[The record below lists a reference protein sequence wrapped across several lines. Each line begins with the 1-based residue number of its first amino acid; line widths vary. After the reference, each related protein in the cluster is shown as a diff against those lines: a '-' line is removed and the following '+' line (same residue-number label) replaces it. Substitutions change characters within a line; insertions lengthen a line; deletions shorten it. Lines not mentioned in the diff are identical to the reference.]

1 MSEVVERTEH
11 YYDSKDADAF
21 YYRIWGGEDIH
32 IGTYEREGES
42 IFEASRRTVERM
54 ADKISHFQAGSTVLD
69 IGSGYG
75 GAARYLAQEKGY
87 RVHCLNLSK
96 VQNERNRQMNEEQ
109 TLSVLVDVVDGNFES
124 LPFDEGSIDV
134 VWSQDAILHSG
145 DRKQVFAEVDRV
157 LKPGGQFIFTDPMM
171 REGVDPEALQPVL
184 DRIHLSDLGSVETYT
199 DYANQLGWKLL
210 EYDGCTNQLINHYS
224 AVLDNL
230 QTRSDELEKDIS
242 PDYIENMKRGLAH
255 WINAGKAG
263 HLAWGT
269 LHFEKPGE

>member
-1 MSEVVERTEH
+1 MSEVVERTET
-11 YYDSKDADAF
+11 YYDSKDADEF

-32 IGTYEREGES
+32 IGTYERQDES
-42 IFEASRRTVERM
+42 IFEASRRTVEWM
-54 ADKISHFQAGSTVLD
+54 ASKISDFPAGSTVLD

-109 TLSVLVDVVDGNFES
+109 VLSVLIDVVDGNFEA
-124 LPFDEGSIDV
+124 LPFDDDSMDV

-145 DRKQVFAEVDRV
+145 NREKVFQEVDRV
-157 LKPGGQFIFTDPMM
+157 LRPGGHFIFTDPMM
-171 REGVDPEALQPVL
+171 RAGVDLKALQPVL
-184 DRIHLSDLGSVETYT
+184 DRIHLADLGSVDTYVS
-199 DYANQLGWKLL
+199 YAEKLGWKHV
-210 EYDGCTNQLINHYS
+210 EYDGKTSQLINHYS

-230 QTRSDELEKDIS
+230 ESRTEELTKEIS
-242 PDYIENMKRGLAH
+242 PEYIENMKRGLAH

-263 HLAWGT
+263 HLAWGV
-269 LHFEKPGE
+269 LHFEKPKA